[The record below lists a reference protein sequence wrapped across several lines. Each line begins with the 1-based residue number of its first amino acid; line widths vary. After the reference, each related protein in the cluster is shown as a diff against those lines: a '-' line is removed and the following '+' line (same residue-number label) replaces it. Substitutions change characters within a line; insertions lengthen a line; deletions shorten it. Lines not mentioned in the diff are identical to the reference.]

1 MLFRKDIPF
10 QWNEEQQKAF
20 DFIKQALSTAP
31 ILAYSNIQAVVN
43 GTRPFKIYTNTC
55 KDDLGAHL
63 VQEGDD
69 GREYTIRYKAKGTDN
84 ATKKAAP
91 TDLKLAGVAFAL

>member
-1 MLFRKDIPF
+1 LFRKDIPF

-31 ILAYSNIQAVVN
+31 ILAYPNIQAAVD
-43 GTRPFKIYTNTC
+43 GTKSFKIYIDTC

-69 GREYTIRYKAKGTDN
+69 GREHTIRYEVKGTDN
-84 ATKKAAP
+84 ATKKAVP
-91 TDLKLAGVAFAL
+91 TDL